1 MYRLFKTHKVRKIEA
16 APQFWDFKTAD
27 GSYDG
32 KITVPA
38 CWETIPSLAA
48 YKGKATYTRKMKLGG
63 NVRLAFKGVSHTA
76 DVYCDGKHV
85 GHHYNAY
92 TPFNVDLG
100 RLEYGEH
107 EIKVEVDNAYYPES
121 TLHKPNDYYTYGGII
136 RPLII
141 ENLGKAAVEYI
152 HFTPKLTDNGWKA
165 DISVK
170 ILGVE
175 GGAQS
180 AELILYMNDEV
191 IYSGGVSLKDGEYT
205 TVNTEID
212 FPGALAYTPESPNL
226 YFLKAEIEQNGEKI
240 DDLIERVGFR
250 EVKCEGKKILF
261 NGKPI
266 KLKGF
271 NRHEDY
277 NSFGSS
283 IPLQAIM
290 RDIAIMQDVGAN
302 AVRTCHYPNDEL
314 FLDVCDELGMLV
326 WEEEH
331 ARGLTEKE
339 MSHPNFIPQS
349 IACIDEMIT
358 NHYNHPAIFCWG
370 MLNECV
376 SENEFGRSCYET
388 LYNRITE
395 NDSSRPR
402 TSATNRYD
410 NDICLDLPDIVSMN
424 IYPDWYPRWPDT
436 IAATLAEVKEYIAKT
451 GNAEKPLIISEIG
464 AGAVYGF
471 RSESECKWSEEYQA
485 KTLEKQLTGVL
496 ADDDISAVFIW
507 QFADCR
513 VDESISL
520 FRPRTF
526 NNKGIV
532 DEYRRKKLAYDVV
545 KRIFRG

>member
-1 MYRLFKTHKVRKIEA
+1 MYRLFKTHEVRKTES
-16 APQFWDFKTAD
+16 APPLWDFKTAD

-48 YKGKATYTRKMKLGG
+48 YKGKATYTKKINLSG

-76 DVYCDGKHV
+76 DVFCDGKHV

-92 TPFNVDLG
+92 TPFNVDLKN
-100 RLEYGEH
+100 LECGEH

-141 ENLGKAAVEYI
+141 ETLEKAAVEYI
-152 HFTPKLTDNGWKA
+152 HFTPKSTSDGWKA
-165 DISVK
+165 DVSVK

-175 GGAQS
+175 GGVQHYD
-180 AELILYMNDEV
+180 LLLYMNDAL
-191 IYSGGVSLKDGEYT
+191 IYKGAVAVTDGEYT
-205 TVNTEID
+205 LVSTELA
-212 FPGALAYTPESPNL
+212 FPDALAYTSENPNL
-226 YFLKAEIEQNGEKI
+226 YLLKAELVQNGNKV

-261 NGKPI
+261 NGKPL

-277 NSFGSS
+277 NSLGSS

-290 RDIAIMQDVGAN
+290 RDIALMKETGAN

-314 FLDVCDELGMLV
+314 FLDICDELGMLV

-331 ARGLTEKE
+331 ARGLKEEE

-388 LYNRITE
+388 L
-395 NDSSRPR
+395 
-402 TSATNRYD
+402 
-410 NDICLDLPDIVSMN
+410 
-424 IYPDWYPRWPDT
+424 
-436 IAATLAEVKEYIAKT
+436 
-451 GNAEKPLIISEIG
+451 
-464 AGAVYGF
+464 
-471 RSESECKWSEEYQA
+471 
-485 KTLEKQLTGVL
+485 
-496 ADDDISAVFIW
+496 
-507 QFADCR
+507 
-513 VDESISL
+513 
-520 FRPRTF
+520 
-526 NNKGIV
+526 
-532 DEYRRKKLAYDVV
+532 
-545 KRIFRG
+545 